1 MKRRKIL
8 VLIPML
14 GLFLTGCTFEEGFA
28 TVKSFIGQNIYHPA
42 KDFIEGLIG
51 KKDNNEEQPK
61 EDEQKPSED
70 SGSEGS
76 GDQTEV
82 KYTVKFEA
90 GGGSGSMAD
99 VADVKGEYVLPACT
113 FTAPEG
119 KEFAGWQVGDE
130 VKAAGEKITVSA
142 DVTLVATWKD
152 KGEEVLTSIEDV
164 YAAAVA
170 AEGTATTQAYTFQG
184 VVTGTQG
191 NSFYL
196 QENGHGMLVYN
207 YAIEGIAL
215 GKIVKVTAKVKTYNG
230 LPETDSVTAGEIV
243 GDGELPTPLS
253 ISSLAGIGDAN
264 VLASV
269 AEATFKSKDAPW
281 ASNKASL
288 AVFVIGEDEVTVK
301 FDKFGYD
308 ADKAAILNA
317 ATDGQKFV
325 LNKVL
330 TSINGEAKQLG
341 FAGTSEIAVWTDPN
355 EIDHFGTVT
364 GLPESVE
371 VGGTISNSS
380 VDVEVFYVGGES
392 GIVHPSDIQFDN
404 SKEAENVP
412 VTLKYGEL
420 TIPGTYTVNV
430 VPSTE
435 TITPLADVYAAGVA
449 TNGGESTEEYTYQ
462 GVVTGKQGTSFYIQD
477 GADGMYIYAYSG
489 ISPSV
494 GDLVKIK
501 STVSSYNGSPQSKT
515 VKSASIISSGNDGP
529 TPLSISGLSDI
540 GNAHVLASVAK
551 ATFRSKDAAWASNK
565 ASVVD
570 FTIGSDTIKV
580 KFDKYGYDADKAT
593 LLNGATDGDEF
604 ILSNIFTA
612 VNGETKQLGFA
623 GTSLIEE
630 APVEEKT
637 IKEFGEVT
645 GPASIK
651 EGTLPSLEDIN
662 IAVTYSDDTPGSVH
676 PTGLVEFDNETPGEV
691 EVTVKY
697 GDDEVG
703 SFILEVVEAGSGI
716 EAWTKSTSVEVGDTV
731 VMACAAKNQYLTGI
745 STTSTKYGLGT
756 TMPSPFEEA
765 SYKLTVVSGASTGT
779 VAFKTSD
786 SNYLTW
792 LSGNSLNVSSDL
804 DANSSWNLT
813 YSAAGNA
820 QIVNSVQDNSKDRQ
834 IWWNDSATRFAC
846 YTDKTEETDGYSAIQ
861 LYTKQTVEE
870 VAVSSIA
877 FDAESYEVEE
887 GQKISVTAHVNSDA
901 TNQNIVYSLAST
913 TLATINA
920 ETGELTTTGHGT
932 VTVTATSAENAEFNV
947 STTVTI
953 TEKVVPVVDGTYTLL
968 TDPTV
973 LTAGD
978 KIIIAN
984 SEKTYGLKAYDSG
997 NNCKGGAIVD
1007 TSGELTNIGEACE
1020 LVLED
1025 AGSGR
1030 FYLKSGE
1037 LYLYAASSS
1046 GNQLKGKSSKD
1057 DSNGVWEITVSGDDM
1072 EIKAY
1077 GSSNRNLM
1085 RFNPNNGSPIFSCYS
1100 STPKDGS
1107 LCKVYRLV
1115 K

>member
-8 VLIPML
+8 VFIPLL
-14 GLFLTGCTFEEGFA
+14 GLFLSGCTFQEGFA
-28 TVKSFIGQNIYHPA
+28 TAKSWIGTNIYHPV
-42 KDFIEGLIG
+42 KDFFEGLIG
-51 KKDNNEEQPK
+51 KKDEEKKEEGEDTPQPQPGPT
-61 EDEQKPSED
+61 EATPVEITAVSAPASIEQ
-70 SGSEGS
+70 G
-76 GDQTEV
+76 QTLANSSVSLTV
-82 KYTVKFEA
+82 KYSDDTSKTHNATKITLDTSKVE
-90 GGGSGSMAD
+90 D
-99 VADVKGEYVLPACT
+99 NVKGTAYYNDLSKE
-113 FTAPEG
+113 FTINVVAPAPE
-119 KEFAGWQVGDE
+119 E
-130 VKAAGEKITVSA
+130 I
-142 DVTLVATWKD
+142 
-152 KGEEVLTSIEDV
+152 TSIADV
-164 YAAAVA
+164 YAAAI
-170 AEGTATTQAYTFQG
+170 EGSEESFTFQG

-196 QENGHGMLVYN
+196 QEEGHGMLVYN
-207 YAIEGIAL
+207 YEVEGL
-215 GKIVKVTAKVKTYNG
+215 EVGKVVKVKATVKSYKG
-230 LPETDSVTAGEIV
+230 LAETDKVESGVVV
-243 GDGELPTPLS
+243 GDGTLPTPLAV
-253 ISSLAGIGDAN
+253 AGLSDIGDAN

-269 AEATFKSKDAPW
+269 SEATFVSKDADW
-281 ASNKASL
+281 TSSHATL
-288 AVFVIGEDEVTVK
+288 AVFLIGSDQITVK

-317 ATDGQKFV
+317 AIDGQKFE
-325 LNKVL
+325 LSNIF
-330 TSINGEAKQLG
+330 TAINDSSKQLG
-341 FAGTSEIAVWTDPN
+341 FAGTSTIKEIKETKEIAS
-355 EIDHFGTVT
+355 FGEVT

-371 VGGTISNSS
+371 AGEKVSNSS
-380 VDVEVFYVGGES
+380 VSIAVTYTDESVGS
-392 GIVHPSDIQFDN
+392 VHPTSIVFEN
-404 SKEAENVP
+404 SEPAENVP
-412 VTLKYGEL
+412 VQIYYNETLV
-420 TIPGTYTVNV
+420 PGTYTINV
-430 VPSTE
+430 IPSSVVY
-435 TITPLADVYAAGVA
+435 TPLADVYAAGVA
-449 TNGGESTEEYTYQ
+449 AGTSESAETYTFK
-462 GVVTGKQGTSFYIQD
+462 GVVTATQGNSFYIQD
-477 GADGMYIYAYSG
+477 GEHGMYVYNKAVSG
-489 ISPSV
+489 IAV
-494 GDLVKIK
+494 AKEVKLV
-501 STVSSYNGSPQSKT
+501 STVTSYNGSPQTKT
-515 VKSASIISSGNDGP
+515 VSEATILGEKAVPSPVSI
-529 TPLSISGLSDI
+529 TGLSSI
-540 GNAHVLASVAK
+540 GDAHILANAQNAVFK
-551 ATFRSKDAAWASNK
+551 SKDKEWTSSAASLA
-565 ASVVD
+565 V
-570 FTIGSDTIKV
+570 FTIGSDDITV
-580 KFDKYGYDADKAT
+580 KFDKYGFDSTKAA
-593 LLNGATDGDEF
+593 LLNAAQDGDVF
-604 ILSNIFTA
+604 DLTNIVTA
-612 VNGETKQLGFA
+612 VNNTTKQLGFA
-623 GTSLIEE
+623 GTSTIQK
-630 APVEEKT
+630 VEKQ
-637 IKEFGEVT
+637 IASFGEVT

-676 PTGLVEFDNETPGEV
+676 PTGLVEFDNVTSGEV
-691 EVTVKY
+691 EVSVKY
-697 GDDEVG
+697 GEDVVG
-703 SFILEVVEAGSGI
+703 SFVLEVIAKGDTVQ
-716 EAWTKSTSVEVGDTV
+716 AWTKSTSVEVGDTV

-765 SYKLTVVSGASTGT
+765 SYTLTVVSGLSTGT

-786 SNYLTW
+786 NKYLTW

-813 YSAAGNA
+813 YSTAGNA
-820 QIVNSVQDNSKDRQ
+820 QIVNSVQDESKDRQ

-846 YTDKTEETDGYSAIQ
+846 YTDKTESSTGYSPIQ
-861 LYTKQTVEE
+861 LYTLQTVEE

-932 VTVTATSAENAEFNV
+932 VTVTATSAENGEFNV
-947 STTVTI
+947 SINVTI

-968 TDPTV
+968 TDPSV

-997 NNCKGGAIVD
+997 NNCKAGAIVD
-1007 TSGELTNIGEACE
+1007 TSGELTDIGEACE

-1030 FYLKSGE
+1030 FYLKSGD

-1057 DSNGVWEITVSGDDM
+1057 DDNGVWEITVSGDDM
-1072 EIKAY
+1072 EITAY

-1085 RFNPNNGSPIFSCYS
+1085 RFNPNSGTPIFSCYS